1 MGKEWTPQQKL
12 LHGMKVVGGATV
24 GLMAVGFLAKW
35 GADRVETLFD
45 EVNEDDMGIDRANSI
60 LGMAN
65 DLGPEYA
72 EELLADALANE
83 HENVTP
89 LFRKRA

>member
-1 MGKEWTPQQKL
+1 MSKEWTSQQKL

-35 GADRVETLFD
+35 GHDRVETLFD

-72 EELLADALANE
+72 EEILADAVSE
-83 HENVTP
+83 KYENVT
-89 LFRKRA
+89 LLRKRA